1 MRTARRR
8 RGGERGVTLV
18 EMLVTVAV
26 MGAGIV
32 AMLGG
37 FAGAERSAAAARSQA
52 ALVDALR
59 TAADEVTAA
68 PYVPCAGVASGVAYP
83 VAVPGVTATAA
94 TVVRPSTPPA
104 LTAGGTPVSVSTILC
119 GVSGEAASGSS
130 CTPGAGQVCDYGIQR
145 VTVTVSAAGRTLS
158 RDVWKGAGS

>member
-1 MRTARRR
+1 VRTARRR
-8 RGGERGVTLV
+8 HRGERGVTLV

-26 MGAGIV
+26 MGAGIA

-59 TAADEVTAA
+59 TAADAVTAA
-68 PYVPCAGVASGVAYP
+68 PYVPCAGVASGAGYT
-83 VAVPGVTATAA
+83 VAVPGAVASAT
-94 TVVRPSTPPA
+94 TVVRPATPPA
-104 LTAGGTPVSVSTILC
+104 LSAGGTSVPVSTILC
-119 GVSGEAASGSS
+119 GVTGEAASGSS
-130 CTPGAGQVCDYGIQR
+130 CTPAAGQVCDYGIQR
-145 VTVTVSAAGRTLS
+145 VTVTVSAAGRTMS

>member
-8 RGGERGVTLV
+8 RRGERGVTLV

-26 MGAGIV
+26 MGAGIA

-52 ALVDALR
+52 ALTDALR
-59 TAADEVTAA
+59 TAADEVTTA
-68 PYVPCAGVASGVAYP
+68 PYAPCAGIASGVAYA
-83 VAVPGVTATAA
+83 VAVPGVTASVSA
-94 TVVRPSTPPA
+94 VVRPAAPPVLSA
-104 LTAGGTPVSVSTILC
+104 AGAPVAASAILC
-119 GVSGEAASGSS
+119 GVTRGTVAGSS
-130 CTPGAGQVCDYGIQR
+130 CTPGAGQACDYGIQR

-158 RDVWKGAGS
+158 RDVWKGAGT